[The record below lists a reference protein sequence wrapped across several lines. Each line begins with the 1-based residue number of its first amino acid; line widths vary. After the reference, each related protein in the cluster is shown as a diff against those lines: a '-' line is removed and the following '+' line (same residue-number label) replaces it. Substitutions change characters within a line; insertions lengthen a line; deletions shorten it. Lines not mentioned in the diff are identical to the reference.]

1 MSDECTTIETIP
13 DLRMS
18 ELELLSVARA
28 AEILHV
34 DKREISDACEVYRQS
49 GGKAGLRCFKK
60 GARTCIRAGALKD
73 WLISLEDRE
82 VA

>member
-1 MSDECTTIETIP
+1 MQSDKLIKPVVSLCI
-13 DLRMS
+13 S
-18 ELELLSVARA
+18 ELEILSIPHA
-28 AEILHV
+28 AKILKVDRHEIM
-34 DKREISDACEVYRQS
+34 DACETYRQS

-73 WLISLEDRE
+73 WIISLEDRE

>member
-1 MSDECTTIETIP
+1 MQSNEMVEPVDS
-13 DLRMS
+13 LRMS
-18 ELELLSVARA
+18 ELEILTIPRA
-28 AEILHV
+28 AKILRVDRHEIM
-34 DKREISDACEVYRQS
+34 DACEVYRQS
-49 GGKAGLRCFKK
+49 GGKAGLRCFRK